1 MYGDAHGMGYLLDP
15 RYLGDKM
22 KRNLRKEVE
31 DFIFKFPTEDGNM
44 STARRDQLAQ
54 EYMSFRIEQLGER
67 EQDTFRFQMI
77 GKSKTVLQWWKA
89 DGTDWPLLQNCRSC
103 VFDGSSSSIGA
114 ELFNVRVRPLKASQ
128 LPWSRKGQEACVHQ
142 NKRHAN
148 VRYQGWPSRML
159 CRDRQR

>member
-1 MYGDAHGMGYLLDP
+1 MRKLANMEEEKKTYLVELVQKRFQFMYGDAHGMGYLLDP

-67 EQDTFRFQMI
+67 EQDTFRF
-77 GKSKTVLQWWKA
+77 
-89 DGTDWPLLQNCRSC
+89 
-103 VFDGSSSSIGA
+103 
-114 ELFNVRVRPLKASQ
+114 
-128 LPWSRKGQEACVHQ
+128 
-142 NKRHAN
+142 
-148 VRYQGWPSRML
+148 
-159 CRDRQR
+159 